1 MTTGFRPAAWLPQA
15 TAQHSL
21 GVVLSR
27 LELLT
32 PTLSVWCSN
41 QLSYRTVMELCVA
54 RNLVLHLLYSFI
66 NKGVA
71 KEECGNPG
79 PACLLQYL
87 TCLPDS
93 PAVSGGM
100 EPFPNF
106 RCRSLY
112 ILMYI
117 VFIRRSRKEVFQPHL
132 PVRLP
137 CYDLAPITSFALGRP
152 LR

>member
-71 KEECGNPG
+71 KEECGNHG

-87 TCLPDS
+87 TSLPDS